1 MWDTVSDETAIELI
15 DSHIKDGHE
24 RSECAS
30 MLAKEAKARGSM
42 DNISVIVV
50 FLDSHKKTHPKQE
63 NETLINVANSKTNT
77 EQTRKEDVGLRT
89 EGAQR
94 ECGKLQG
101 TVADDVIVNTE
112 NLGMAAN
119 ETDSPLEVKGNEP
132 IIDSVELKG
141 SDTISKD
148 ANFKSS

>member
-24 RSECAS
+24 RSECAR

-50 FLDSHKKTHPKQE
+50 FLDSHKKTHSKQE
-63 NETLINVANSKTNT
+63 N
-77 EQTRKEDVGLRT
+77 VGLRT

-101 TVADDVIVNTE
+101 TVADDLIVNTE